1 MSQRMICDHLI
12 SNDLSPQSITIT
24 KELRDWVRKARS
36 RQRVDLAEVKE
47 KEASDARMR
56 KAEALTKDI
65 SVLKPKK
72 VMLEKLQK
80 TLKID
85 SESVM
90 LKAAQDSTK
99 AHAYAI
105 EAKSIVNE
113 RKRKVVGIGKLTD
126 TINSLAK
133 KQRILMLIVDF
144 FWACKL
150 LLHFFLFL
158 SYNLMFLFSF
168 FGLIHKVTLRQVLH
182 IITFSEHSRIHCW
195 GLNFCCYWEVHS
207 NEVFLSLKQSLK
219 IRVTYFSMNPFHNC
233 ALLFCIII
241 RSWFSFFM
249 IKLKHTSLLK

>member
-1 MSQRMICDHLI
+1 
-12 SNDLSPQSITIT
+12 
-24 KELRDWVRKARS
+24 
-36 RQRVDLAEVKE
+36 
-47 KEASDARMR
+47 MR

-144 FWACKL
+144 F
-150 LLHFFLFL
+150 
-158 SYNLMFLFSF
+158 
-168 FGLIHKVTLRQVLH
+168 
-182 IITFSEHSRIHCW
+182 
-195 GLNFCCYWEVHS
+195 
-207 NEVFLSLKQSLK
+207 
-219 IRVTYFSMNPFHNC
+219 
-233 ALLFCIII
+233 
-241 RSWFSFFM
+241 
-249 IKLKHTSLLK
+249 